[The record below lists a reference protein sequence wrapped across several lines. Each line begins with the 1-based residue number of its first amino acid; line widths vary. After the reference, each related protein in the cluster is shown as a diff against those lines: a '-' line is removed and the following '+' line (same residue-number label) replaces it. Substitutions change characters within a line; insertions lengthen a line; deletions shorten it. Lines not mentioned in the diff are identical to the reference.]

1 MTPISNDQKAAIKR
15 RCTRFLSFEKPRSAA
30 DWLTSLAASPAL
42 PLGLDSY
49 SAGPAIEQ
57 LEQRVATLLG
67 KEAAL
72 WFPKGI
78 IAQQAAL
85 LAHAQTTG
93 RKTIALHPKS
103 HLALDEA
110 NAIERLSGLTAI
122 RVGRDYQHFAPS
134 DLDQIAEPLA
144 ALTLELPLRRSGFLA
159 PSWDE
164 LTAIAAWARDHHIP
178 FHLDGAR
185 LWETQPWYNK
195 PLAEIAALTD
205 SLYVSLYKGLG
216 GMSGSI
222 LAGPAPLIAAAKIW
236 RLRFGGD
243 LPLAFPLIL
252 SALDGLTNTLPLM
265 PQYHQHACTLAAA
278 IHAAPGLTAFP
289 HPPHCNSF
297 QVHFQAPAAALQT
310 AALEYAENHQTWLF
324 GWFEPTATP
333 TTACAEIV
341 VGPAALDWPIS
352 DILAALTS
360 LQTTAQKSTPSP

>member
-1 MTPISNDQKAAIKR
+1 MTPITNDQKAAIKQ
-15 RCTRFLSFEKPRSAA
+15 RCTRFLSFENPRSAT
-30 DWLTSLAASPAL
+30 DWLTHLAASPAL
-42 PLGLDSY
+42 DLALDSY
-49 SAGPAIEQ
+49 SNGPAIER
-57 LEQRVATLLG
+57 LEQQIATLLG
-67 KEAAL
+67 KQAAL

-85 LAHAQTTG
+85 LVHAQTTG

-110 NAIERLSGLTAI
+110 NAIERLAGLTAI
-122 RVGRDYQHFAPS
+122 RTGKDYQHFAPA

-144 ALTLELPLRRSGFLA
+144 AITLELPLRRSGFLA

-164 LTAIAAWARDHHIP
+164 LTAIAAWARAHGTP

-195 PLAEIAALTD
+195 PLAEIAALAD

-222 LAGPAPLIAAAKIW
+222 LAGSASLIAAAKLW

-243 LPLAFPLIL
+243 LPLAFPFIV
-252 SALDGLTNTLPLM
+252 SALDGLANTLPLM

-278 IHAAPGLTAFP
+278 IHATPGLSTLP

-297 QVHFQAPAAALQT
+297 QVHFQAPAAALHQ
-310 AALEYAENHQTWLF
+310 AALAHAQNHQTWLF
-324 GWFEPTATP
+324 GWFEQASTPVTAYG
-333 TTACAEIV
+333 EIV
-341 VGPAALDWPIS
+341 VGSATLDWSIP
-352 DILAALTS
+352 DILTALIS
-360 LQTTAQKSTPSP
+360 LQSTAQTFACAT

>member
-1 MTPISNDQKAAIKR
+1 MTQPTAAEIAAIKR
-15 RCTRFLSFEKPRSAA
+15 ACTRFLSFEKPRSAA
-30 DWLTSLAASPAL
+30 DWLNALAASPAL
-42 PLGLDSY
+42 DLALDSY
-49 SAGPAIEQ
+49 STGPAIER
-57 LEQRVATLLG
+57 LEHHIATLLG

-93 RKTIALHPKS
+93 RRTIALHPKS

-122 RVGRDYQHFAPS
+122 RTGKDHQHFAPS
-134 DLDQIAEPLA
+134 DLDTIAEPLA
-144 ALTLELPLRRSGFLA
+144 AITLELPLRRAGFLA
-159 PSWDE
+159 PSWDD
-164 LTAIAAWARDHHIP
+164 LTAIAAWARAHNTP

-185 LWETQPWYNK
+185 LWETQPWYNQ
-195 PLAEIAALTD
+195 PLATIAGLAD

-222 LAGPAPLIAAAKIW
+222 LAGSAALIAAAKPW

-243 LPLAFPLIL
+243 LPLAFPFIL

-265 PQYHQHACTLAAA
+265 PQYHQHATTLAAA
-278 IHAAPGLTAFP
+278 IHATPGLSAFP

-297 QVHFQAPAAALQT
+297 QVHFQATPAALRQ
-310 AALEYAENHQTWLF
+310 AALTYARQHQTWLF
-324 GWFEPTATP
+324 SWFEQTASP
-333 TTACAEIV
+333 TTAYGEIT
-341 VGPAALDWPIS
+341 VGPATLDWPIPA
-352 DILAALTS
+352 ILEALIA
-360 LQTTAQKSTPSP
+360 LQSTAQSFAP